1 MNFPFLKAKE
11 RLIRIMGT
19 FDLAT
24 GHAETFDELLD
35 SLESELRDVLG
46 HYREALSQTE
56 QDVVGGLVLKQG
68 PDYERGFVDGMQ
80 KQMQSSVDK
89 AVNAMAQPKQGEPV
103 CPECKAGVLYEC
115 VACSSNNYPP
125 QRTWVGLTD
134 EERDAITG
142 KVIGFNSCVGWEED
156 YAKAIEAKLKEKNN
170 G

>member
-1 MNFPFLKAKE
+1 MTQDEIIEMAKQSGAMFDHKMNFPFLKAKE

-89 AVNAMAQPKQGEPV
+89 AVNAM
-103 CPECKAGVLYEC
+103 
-115 VACSSNNYPP
+115 S
-125 QRTWVGLTD
+125 QRTWVGLTG
-134 EERDAITG
+134 EEIDKAWRSVDYT
-142 KVIGFNSCVGWEED
+142 VPWEQHRID
-156 YAKAIEAKLKEKNN
+156 IAQAIEQALKEKNV
-170 G
+170 